1 MIAALALLGAGV
13 AGGTVAT
20 WLFAPRLAGY
30 ARVAW
35 GTFIGWTLLAF
46 GGFISASIVGMGAA
60 TLLVAAGVSLLP
72 ALALARP
79 GVRGRIVADA
89 EGGRRGAGQV
99 IGRLAHGLVAGGI
112 TPGDLVKTAYVAGV
126 GLVLWFVAARTFFA
140 EPGGL
145 SIGNV
150 NNLGDLPYHVSITA
164 GFAFGDNFPPGNPVY
179 AGSGLSYHY
188 MSDFLAA
195 LPIVAG
201 ASLVQAWFLITVGLL
216 LALAATLHRW
226 ARELTGSVGA
236 ARLVPL
242 IVLGSGGLGWV
253 TLVDQAKA
261 SGTSVVAAYLA
272 GDARYT
278 IGDADGLYR
287 FGNAITTLLIPQRG
301 LLLGFGLAVIVFTLL
316 WRQVDTRMAAA
327 PAPAAGLAARL
338 RPLTS
343 IPGWQRVL
351 VAGLLTG
358 VLPIVHIHSW
368 AVVFGTAFLLG
379 VVFRQWREAR
389 WRAWVVYVLA
399 AVALSVPALL
409 WTARGSQAS
418 FTAFLDIKPGWDS
431 GDHNLLVFWA
441 ANAGVF
447 IALLVVAYL
456 ADRETRL
463 LGRKLFAYSAVFLF
477 WFVLA
482 NVLRLAPWIWD
493 NIKVLLFWWLGGA
506 PVVALLLTRL
516 WQERGAAGRA
526 GAAVLLVIVTLSGA
540 LDIGRATLGPRT
552 FREWDADAVAFAARI
567 RAETPSGAVI
577 LADPTYNSPVLLAG
591 RPVYMGYSGWLF
603 ANGLPYAQREQ
614 DVRTMYT
621 GGAGAEDLLLR
632 AGIGYIVVGPQ
643 ERAEVKPS
651 DQFLARFPVVV
662 EVGAYRLLQVSQ

>member
-1 MIAALALLGAGV
+1 M
-13 AGGTVAT
+13 
-20 WLFAPRLAGY
+20 
-30 ARVAW
+30 
-35 GTFIGWTLLAF
+35 
-46 GGFISASIVGMGAA
+46 
-60 TLLVAAGVSLLP
+60 
-72 ALALARP
+72 
-79 GVRGRIVADA
+79 
-89 EGGRRGAGQV
+89 
-99 IGRLAHGLVAGGI
+99 
-112 TPGDLVKTAYVAGV
+112 
-126 GLVLWFVAARTFFA
+126 
-140 EPGGL
+140 
-145 SIGNV
+145 
-150 NNLGDLPYHVSITA
+150 
-164 GFAFGDNFPPGNPVY
+164 
-179 AGSGLSYHY
+179 
-188 MSDFLAA
+188 
-195 LPIVAG
+195 
-201 ASLVQAWFLITVGLL
+201 
-216 LALAATLHRW
+216 
-226 ARELTGSVGA
+226 
-236 ARLVPL
+236 
-242 IVLGSGGLGWV
+242 
-253 TLVDQAKA
+253 
-261 SGTSVVAAYLA
+261 
-272 GDARYT
+272 
-278 IGDADGLYR
+278 
-287 FGNAITTLLIPQRG
+287 
-301 LLLGFGLAVIVFTLL
+301 
-316 WRQVDTRMAAA
+316 
-327 PAPAAGLAARL
+327 
-338 RPLTS
+338 
-343 IPGWQRVL
+343 
-351 VAGLLTG
+351 
-358 VLPIVHIHSW
+358 
-368 AVVFGTAFLLG
+368 VFGTAFLLG
-379 VVFRQWREAR
+379 VVFRQWREGR

-447 IALLVVAYL
+447 ITLLVVAYL

-526 GAAVLLVIVTLSGA
+526 GAAVLLVIITLSGA

-552 FREWDADAVAFAARI
+552 FREWDTDGVAFAARI
-567 RAETPSGAVI
+567 RAETPSGALI

-614 DVRTMYT
+614 DVRTIYT

-651 DQFLARFPVVV
+651 DQFLARYPVVI